1 MGCLGVHFSIPADE
15 GSQLWDGDEASLAF
29 VDELEDRWDTDYLQQ
44 TDKAWDPIHRCL
56 ADGTLAWAGGDW
68 PLNGAILGG
77 EPMYLGRGYI
87 IMFLDDHDVAEIAGA
102 LDEVTQ
108 PWFRARFFALPA
120 HGYEGRTDEA
130 AFDYTWHWFE
140 LMRAFFR
147 KTADEAR
154 QLVFTA
160 DQ

>member
-1 MGCLGVHFSIPADE
+1 MGSLGVHFSFPKDRGGE
-15 GSQLWDGDEASLAF
+15 LRDGDEAARAF
-29 VDELEDRWDTDYLQQ
+29 VRELADQRDAYYLQQ
-44 TDKAWDPIHRCL
+44 TDKAWDAIHRCL

-68 PLNGAILGG
+68 PRNGAILGG
-77 EPMYLGRGYI
+77 EPVYLGSDYI
-87 IMFLDDHDVAEIAGA
+87 IMFLDDQDVAEIAGA

-108 PWFRARFFALPA
+108 PWFRTRFFDLPA
-120 HGYEGRTDEA
+120 HGYEGHTDEP

-147 KTADEAR
+147 KTADEGR
-154 QLVFTA
+154 HLVFTA

>member
-1 MGCLGVHFSIPADE
+1 MGCLGVHFSFPADQ
-15 GSQLWDGDEASLAF
+15 GGQLWDGEEAARAF
-29 VDELEDRWDTDYLQQ
+29 VGELEDRWDAANLQQ
-44 TDKAWDPIHRCL
+44 SDKAWDPIHRCL

-68 PLNGAILGG
+68 PLNGAVLGG
-77 EPMYLGRGYI
+77 EPMYLGSDYI
-87 IMFLDDHDVAEIAGA
+87 IMFLDDRDVAEIAVA

-108 PWFRARFFALPA
+108 PWFRARFFALPD
-120 HGYEGRTDEA
+120 HGYERSTDEA

-147 KTADEAR
+147 KSADEGL
-154 QLVFTA
+154 QIVFTA